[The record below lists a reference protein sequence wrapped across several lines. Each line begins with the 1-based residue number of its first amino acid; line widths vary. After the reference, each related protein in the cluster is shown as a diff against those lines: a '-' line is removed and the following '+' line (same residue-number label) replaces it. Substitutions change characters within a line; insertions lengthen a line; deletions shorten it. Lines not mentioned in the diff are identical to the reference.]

1 MRMRKEVIKLLF
13 ADDES
18 IYKKF
23 SGKDKL
29 LALIKI
35 AGYMMIY
42 KCQ

>member
-18 IYKKF
+18 IHKKF

-29 LALIKI
+29 I